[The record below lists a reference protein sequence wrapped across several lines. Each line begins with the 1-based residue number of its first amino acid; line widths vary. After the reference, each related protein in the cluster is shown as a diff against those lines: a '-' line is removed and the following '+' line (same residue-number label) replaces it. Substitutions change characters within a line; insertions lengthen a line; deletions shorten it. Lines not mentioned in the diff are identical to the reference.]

1 MFCSINGETFYIYL
15 YYMCYVIG
23 IKIPKKQTIKI
34 GSTVL
39 DLDAIDIP
47 VQSGFAYD
55 HWPVIFKEPQEKEGS
70 DNNTKSIIRPGL
82 MHWELIPNWVR
93 NEKELIESRKKYTTL
108 NIKAETLLSNKVAQT
123 AIHSNRCLVLA
134 SHFFEW
140 QQIEKEKYPH
150 CISIIESPLFY
161 IAGVWNTWTNQ
172 NTGEEKNTFG
182 IITTEANDLMSKIH
196 NVKKRM
202 PTILKEDL
210 ANSWVNENLNEVQIL
225 ELAKHQLEDS
235 KMKAHTVA
243 KNFQQSPTPC
253 EKVDYKIFT
262 PQTLF

>member
-1 MFCSINGETFYIYL
+1 MT
-15 YYMCYVIG
+15 MCYVIG

-34 GSTVL
+34 GGTAL

-47 VQSGFAYD
+47 MQSGFAYEQ
-55 HWPVIFKEPQEKEGS
+55 WPVIFSESSSG
-70 DNNTKSIIRPGL
+70 DNLRPGL
-82 MHWELIPNWVR
+82 MHWELIPQWVR

-108 NIKAETLLSNKVAQT
+108 NIKAETILSNKVAQST
-123 AIHSNRCLVLA
+123 IHTNRCLVLA

-140 QQIEKEKYPH
+140 QQVDKEKYPH
-150 CISIIESPLFY
+150 YISLNEKPIFY

-172 NTGEEKNTFG
+172 NTGETKNSFG
-182 IITTEANDLMSKIH
+182 IITTEANGLMSKIH

-202 PTILKEDL
+202 PTILEEDA
-210 ANSWVNENLNEVQIL
+210 ANAWVNENLNDAQIV
-225 ELAKHQLEDS
+225 ELAKHQIKDI
-235 KMKAHTVA
+235 KMNAYTVA
-243 KNFQQSPTPC
+243 KNFQQTENPC

>member
-1 MFCSINGETFYIYL
+1 
-15 YYMCYVIG
+15 MCYVIG

-34 GSTVL
+34 GNVAL

-55 HWPVIFKEPQEKEGS
+55 HWPVIFKETQEKEGIDS
-70 DNNTKSIIRPGL
+70 KNNSILRPGL

-108 NIKAETLLSNKVAQT
+108 NIKSETLLTNKVAQST
-123 AIHSNRCLVLA
+123 IHTNRCLVLA

-150 CISIIESPLFY
+150 CIAINNLPLFY

-182 IITTEANDLMSKIH
+182 IITTEANELMSKIH

-202 PTILKEDL
+202 PTILNEVL
-210 ANSWVNENLNEVQIL
+210 ANSWVNENLNDVQIL

-262 PQTLF
+262 SQTLF